1 MSIYDYLTC
10 EYPLPVEGANDR
22 KYQTKFADDPYLDTY
37 KITKNCRLLR
47 LYRTGTE
54 KNPAYAAYPKS
65 NDGMNRK
72 ARLLHFINKPPE
84 FLAFHEEWR
93 EVNYRGWLYFYD
105 MELNFLAR
113 FEEGMLKSLK
123 QITED
128 EGYCYD

>member
-93 EVNYRGWLYFYD
+93 ER
-105 MELNFLAR
+105 
-113 FEEGMLKSLK
+113 MLKSLK

-128 EGYCYD
+128 EGYCYDLRNGIGI